1 MGAFGEAKRGLW
13 VRSLYTGQNG
23 SFGFHFFKVYP
34 INLDGNGH
42 KNLSLNK
49 FVIFLIKNSNRGLMM
64 GDKVLIFVQKLK

>member
-1 MGAFGEAKRGLW
+1 MLGVGVRVVRSTDFMGAFGEAKRGLW

-42 KNLSLNK
+42 KNLSSNK
-49 FVIFLIKNSNRGLMM
+49 FVIF
-64 GDKVLIFVQKLK
+64 